1 MNEEILRIQKMV
13 AEGKVAPEESVEL
26 LESVGVEPPKPPEPT
41 DEEQHGEEP
50 EDRGYENARKLA
62 VIGMI
67 SGAAIAVGVPFML
80 IGFGGDSA
88 SHVTQVSVLLGTV
101 LGVGG
106 GAAVAIVAGYCGIVA
121 PMKARR
127 GPQEIAVELQK
138 KKLDERK
145 DMGAIGAILGAGI
158 AIATPLIILH
168 QAGISWA
175 SLLSAVVTGLGG
187 AAVAGLAIY
196 MTLRGETE
204 QER

>member
-13 AEGKVAPEESVEL
+13 AEGKVTPEEAAEL
-26 LESVGVEPPKPPEPT
+26 LESVGVEPPEPPKPV
-41 DEEQHGEEP
+41 DEKQGEEP
-50 EDRGYENARKLA
+50 KGQGHENARKLA

-88 SHVTQVSVLLGTV
+88 SPGIQASVVFGTI

-106 GAAVAIVAGYCGIVA
+106 GAAVAIVACYCGIVA

-127 GPQEIAVELQK
+127 SPQEIAAELQK
-138 KKLDERK
+138 KRLDERK
-145 DMGAIGAILGAGI
+145 DMGVIGAILGAGI

-168 QAGISWA
+168 HAGIFWA

-196 MTLRGETE
+196 MTLRGGTE